1 MRSNLVKKGVQ
12 RAASRALL
20 KSLGLNDEE
29 IARPWI
35 AVVNSWNE
43 IVPGHIHLR
52 KISEAVKKGV
62 RSAGGTP
69 FEFDTIAVCDGMI
82 QGTIGMRYSLPS
94 RDLITDSIEIMAE
107 AHQFDAMVLIPSC
120 DKSVPGHLMAA
131 ARLNLPSIVVTGGPM
146 LPGLYKGRELTLVD
160 MREFIGAV
168 NVGKITE
175 EELKTIE
182 SYACP
187 CPGSC
192 SMMGTANSMVAVT
205 EALGMSLPGCAT
217 LHAVDSKKIRV
228 AEDSGERIIGLLRD
242 GVRPADIMTE
252 DAFLNAIT
260 VDMAL
265 GGSLNTCLHLPA
277 IAYELGIKIDL
288 GTFDAISRKTPYLCP
303 IKPAGPYNL
312 KDLDKAGGIPAV
324 MKEVKPLLRLN
335 CITVNGKT
343 VKENI
348 EKVKILNRDVIHP
361 LENPVHVEGSIVVLK
376 GNLAPKGA
384 VVKHVAVNPKM
395 LKHSG
400 PAKVFDCMEDA
411 IDALWN
417 HKIIRGDIIV
427 VRYEGPKGGPGMREM
442 HMITSILVGMEL
454 DSYVALVSDGRFSG
468 SSRGPVIG
476 HVSPEAIEGG
486 PIAVVEDGD
495 VISYDML
502 SRMIHLEIQESEL
515 RERLKRWHAPKKTAL
530 RYLARYSRLASS
542 ADRGAVLQ

>member
-1 MRSNLVKKGVQ
+1 MRSDLVKKGVQ

-20 KSLGLNDEE
+20 KSLGLNDNE

-43 IVPGHIHLR
+43 IVPGHVHLR
-52 KISEAVKKGV
+52 KISEAVKKGIYI
-62 RSAGGTP
+62 AGGTP

-94 RDLITDSIEIMAE
+94 RELITDSIEIMVE

-131 ARLNLPSIVVTGGPM
+131 TRLNIPSIVVTGGPM
-146 LPGLYKGRELTLVD
+146 VPGVYKGQELTLVD
-160 MREFIGAV
+160 MRELIGAV

-175 EELKTIE
+175 EELKIIE
-182 SYACP
+182 GYACP
-187 CPGSC
+187 GSGSC
-192 SMMGTANSMVAVT
+192 SMMGTANSMAAVT
-205 EALGMSLPGCAT
+205 EALGMSLPKCAT
-217 LHAVDSKKIRV
+217 LHAVDSEKIRL
-228 AEDSGERIIGLLRD
+228 AQNSGDRIISLLGD
-242 GVRPADIMTE
+242 NVRPSDIMTR

-277 IAYELGIKIDL
+277 IAYELGINIDL
-288 GTFDAISRKTPYLCP
+288 DTFDAISKKTPHLCP
-303 IKPAGPYNL
+303 IKPAGPFTL
-312 KDLDKAGGIPAV
+312 KDLDRAGGIPAV
-324 MKEVKPLLRLN
+324 MKEVKPLLRLD
-335 CITVNGKT
+335 CMTVNGKT
-343 VKENI
+343 IREIIEN
-348 EKVKILNRDVIHP
+348 VKILERDVIHP
-361 LENPVHVEGSIVVLK
+361 LENPFHTEGSITVLK

-384 VVKHVAVNPKM
+384 VVKSVAVNPKM
-395 LKHSG
+395 LKHTG

-417 HKIIRGDIIV
+417 HRINHGDIIV

-442 HMITSILVGMEL
+442 HMITSIMVGMEL
-454 DSYVALVSDGRFSG
+454 DSHVALVSDGRFSG

-486 PIAVVEDGD
+486 LLAVVKDGD
-495 VISYDML
+495 IISYDIM
-502 SRMIHLEIQESEL
+502 SRIIHLEIQEDEFKKRL
-515 RERLKRWHAPKKTAL
+515 ERWQPPKRNVP
-530 RYLARYSRLASS
+530 RYLSRYSRLAAS
-542 ADRGAVLQ
+542 ADKGAVFP